1 MAYKW
6 KRLPDDE
13 YQAIQMAKAYNM
25 NVSRARKILEDAHS
39 TRIMDYMRRYRALV
53 EARSKKD
60 RCK

>member
-1 MAYKW
+1 MAYKR

-39 TRIMDYMRRYRALV
+39 TRIMDYMRRYRAMV
-53 EARSKKD
+53 EARRREGSE
-60 RCK
+60 

>member
-1 MAYKW
+1 MAYKG

-39 TRIMDYMRRYRALV
+39 TRIMDYMRRYRAMV
-53 EARSKKD
+53 EARRREGSE
-60 RCK
+60 

>member
-39 TRIMDYMRRYRALV
+39 TRIMDYMRRYRAMV
-53 EARSKKD
+53 EARRREGSE
-60 RCK
+60 